1 MTDPTTIFD
10 RALVRRR
17 RDRAAATL
25 AGHDYLH
32 REIAERLGDRLGDID
47 RRFARALDLGCHGG
61 QIGRLAALDGQIDW
75 LAQCD
80 LAPAMAAMAPRG
92 DARVRLA
99 GDEEALPFAAAV
111 FDLVLSA
118 TGLQWVNDLPGTL
131 IQLRRALAPDGV
143 LLACLPG
150 GATLGE
156 LRAVLTEAELAE
168 DGGASPRISP
178 FVDIRDAA
186 ALLQRAGFAM
196 PVVDGDRIAV
206 TYADPRE
213 LLRDLRRSG
222 EANAL
227 VERRRAPLRRGTLA
241 RAMALY
247 RDRYPAPGGRISAT
261 FEILT
266 LTGWAPH
273 ADQPK
278 PLRPGSATQRL
289 AAALGA
295 EEQPAGEAAPRRSG
309 RK

>member
-1 MTDPTTIFD
+1 
-10 RALVRRR
+10 
-17 RDRAAATL
+17 
-25 AGHDYLH
+25 
-32 REIAERLGDRLGDID
+32 
-47 RRFARALDLGCHGG
+47 
-61 QIGRLAALDGQIDW
+61 
-75 LAQCD
+75 
-80 LAPAMAAMAPRG
+80 
-92 DARVRLA
+92 
-99 GDEEALPFAAAV
+99 
-111 FDLVLSA
+111 
-118 TGLQWVNDLPGTL
+118 
-131 IQLRRALAPDGV
+131 
-143 LLACLPG
+143 
-150 GATLGE
+150 
-156 LRAVLTEAELAE
+156 
-168 DGGASPRISP
+168 
-178 FVDIRDAA
+178 
-186 ALLQRAGFAM
+186 M
-196 PVVDGDRIAV
+196 PVVDSDRITV

-247 RDRYPAPGGRISAT
+247 RDRYPALGGRISAT